1 MTQTA
6 NQSTFKIC
14 LVSISLAKG
23 GAERSVAMCSQMLAA
38 QGHNVHIAV
47 LNDDVGFPFEGT
59 LFNMGALKNTNGSV
73 KSRLQRFI
81 ALRKY
86 LTSEAFDVIIDHRPK
101 NQYFRELFYAYYV
114 YRNLK
119 KCYVIHSSNVPE
131 YFTHRTKSFV
141 KVYNS
146 TVKTVTVSDY
156 ITNEIAVKKG
166 VTNVVTIHN
175 AFNANWGKVEVQSQV
190 SGTYILSYGRLVD
203 TIKDFKFLMQSFEA
217 SLVWKQDIKLVIM
230 GNGPDEAQLKL
241 FANSLTCAAFITF
254 LPFQKVPFAIVKGA
268 RCVTLTS
275 KYEGFPMVLVESLA
289 IGTPVVSLDIVSGPS
304 EIIKHRKNGLLIKD
318 RDVSQFGEAL
328 NLIATDEKLYL
339 KLKQHTIPS
348 VQAFSMEHIGIKWNK
363 LLQDA
368 IH

>member
-23 GAERSVAMCSQMLAA
+23 GAERSVAMCSQMLAE

-47 LNDDVGFPFEGT
+47 LNDDVDYPFEGS
-59 LFNMGALKNTNGSV
+59 LYNMGTLKNTNGSS
-73 KSRLQRFI
+73 KSRLQRFK

-86 LTSEAFDVIIDHRPK
+86 LKSEAFDVIIDHRPK
-101 NQYFRELFYAYYV
+101 NQYFRELFYANYV

-131 YFTHRTKSFV
+131 YFTDKISSFV
-141 KVYNS
+141 KVYNRNI
-146 TVKTVTVSDY
+146 KTVSVSDY
-156 ITNEIAVKKG
+156 ITNEIAAKNG
-166 VTNVVTIHN
+166 VTNAVTIHN
-175 AFNANWGKVEVQSQV
+175 AFNPNWVNTKDETLVDGN
-190 SGTYILSYGRLVD
+190 YILSYGRLD
-203 TIKDFKFLMQSFEA
+203 DRIKDFKFLMQSFEA
-217 SLVWKQDIKLVIM
+217 SLVWKQDVKLVIM
-230 GNGPDEAQLKL
+230 GNGPDEAQLKT
-241 FANSLTCAAFITF
+241 FASSLTCAAFITF

-304 EIIKHRKNGLLIKD
+304 EIIKHRENGLLIKD

-328 NLIATDEKLYL
+328 HLIATDEELYL

-348 VQAFSMEHIGIKWNK
+348 VQAFSMETIGEKWNK